1 MTTGSTNMFM
11 RFIEV
16 EISQVLTIFE
26 LKIFYKFKTIDQLAF
41 LSPQK
46 YRDSGAYFT
55 TINRHKFDR
64 HFYNQHQDGLFDVA

>member
-1 MTTGSTNMFM
+1 MATGSTNMFM

-16 EISQVLTIFE
+16 ELSQVLTIFE

-46 YRDSGAYFT
+46 YRDSGA
-55 TINRHKFDR
+55 
-64 HFYNQHQDGLFDVA
+64 